1 MTVNDI
7 ISKIN
12 SLNKAIEHLEK
23 LRRES
28 LYQMPS
34 MLLMNT

>member
-7 ISKIN
+7 ISKID
-12 SLNKAIEHLEK
+12 SLNKTIEYLEK

-28 LYQMPS
+28 LYQM
-34 MLLMNT
+34 LLMPLTNT